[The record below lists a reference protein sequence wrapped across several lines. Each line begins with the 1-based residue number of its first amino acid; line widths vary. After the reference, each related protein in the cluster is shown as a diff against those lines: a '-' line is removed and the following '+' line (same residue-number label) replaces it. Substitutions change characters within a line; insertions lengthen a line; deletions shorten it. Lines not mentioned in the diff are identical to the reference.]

1 MLPPGRNAWKDGGDV
16 AKKRPGV
23 MLYFDMSPSV
33 EKMNVNQKAALLD
46 AILRY
51 GEFAEEP
58 DFRSD
63 PRLEVT
69 WSFIKQRIDHDGSAY
84 AEKCEKGRYA
94 TYVREAEK
102 KQKTPLT
109 YDAWREFSRDEQ
121 KKLLL

>member
-1 MLPPGRNAWKDGGDV
+1 MKLPARSAWTGGGEM
-16 AKKRPGV
+16 AKRRPGV

-33 EKMNVNQKAALLD
+33 ERMDIQQKAALLD

-51 GEFAEEP
+51 GEFGEEP
-58 DFRSD
+58 DFRND
-63 PRLEVT
+63 PRLDVT
-69 WSFIKQRIDHDGSAY
+69 WTFVRQRIDIDGAAY
-84 AEKCEKGRYA
+84 EEKCEKGRYA

-109 YDAWREFSRDEQ
+109 YEAWREFSRDEQ

>member
-1 MLPPGRNAWKDGGDV
+1 MPN
-16 AKKRPGV
+16 KRPGV

-33 EKMNVNQKAALLD
+33 ERMEVHQKAALLD

-51 GEFAEEP
+51 GEFGEEP
-58 DFRSD
+58 DFRND
-63 PRLEVT
+63 PRLDVT
-69 WSFIKQRIDHDGSAY
+69 WSFVKQRIDRDGTAY

-102 KQKTPLT
+102 KQKQPLN
-109 YDAWREFSRDEQ
+109 YEAWREFSRDEQ

>member
-1 MLPPGRNAWKDGGDV
+1 M

-33 EKMNVNQKAALLD
+33 ERMDIHQKAALLD

-51 GEFAEEP
+51 GEFGEEP
-58 DFRSD
+58 DFRND
-63 PRLEVT
+63 PRLDVT
-69 WSFIKQRIDHDGSAY
+69 WTFVRQRIDIDGAAY
-84 AEKCEKGRYA
+84 EEKCEKGRYA

-109 YDAWREFSRDEQ
+109 YEAWREFSRDEQ